1 MEEAVLARVLTQGQG
16 RDGRGGREEEMK
28 AIELVFR
35 AQPMVAALREVARQC
50 GDNPKKSE
58 VEADC
63 DKWLDAARELLEKK
77 GKVRK

>member
-1 MEEAVLARVLTQGQG
+1 
-16 RDGRGGREEEMK
+16 MK

-35 AQPMVAALREVARQC
+35 AQPMVAALREVARRC